1 MVWTCLF
8 LKFSFLET
16 TQRHIPCFRQEY
28 ISIEATASHLAIQ
41 ESKHVPVQQVFFS
54 SISSSAYRL
63 RFAFSLSSC
72 SASCCIIRLSPALVL
87 ADAADWMIA
96 DCSASAPG
104 RVSSVQSVITRRI
117 HQHRTENTNAER
129 RPAFGC
135 GRQSFFWGGNP
146 AGRDMGMEFGDVD
159 WVRIPFA
166 INSNPFPTH
175 SD

>member
-8 LKFSFLET
+8 LKFSFLGT
-16 TQRHIPCFRQEY
+16 TQRHVPCFRQEY

-87 ADAADWMIA
+87 ADAADSMIA

-104 RVSSVQSVITRRI
+104 RISSVQSVITRRI
-117 HQHRTENTNAER
+117 HQHRTEIQMQN
-129 RPAFGC
+129 G
-135 GRQSFFWGGNP
+135 GRLSAAAGNP
-146 AGRDMGMEFGDVD
+146 FVGEEIQPAGIWG
-159 WVRIPFA
+159 W
-166 INSNPFPTH
+166 NSEM
-175 SD
+175 